1 VRGGLAT
8 DLAGRTS
15 YSTAPRRLWRTGMR
29 SVAGDLEEEL
39 FALTTVG
46 DGRALRATH
55 VASQLAVR
63 RAPVLPDRSRG

>member
-1 VRGGLAT
+1 
-8 DLAGRTS
+8 
-15 YSTAPRRLWRTGMR
+15 MR